1 MKTMEIEKGLYIGE
15 DFRHHVVE
23 EIERATKENLPY
35 AVLVCIPRQLSGE
48 DATDLIEAAAESL
61 PELVRQSDLIGL
73 LPSRVLAIGAPET
86 AASGAQAL
94 AHRLQNELSIRSG
107 YIRTTIWQAGYACG
121 PEDGATLQEL
131 LQSAIDA
138 ARAGQ
143 RHLDH

>member
-1 MKTMEIEKGLYIGE
+1 MKTMQIDNGLYTGE
-15 DFRHHVVE
+15 DFRHQLDA
-23 EIERATKENLPY
+23 EIDRATKENLPY
-35 AVLVCIPRQLSGE
+35 AVLACVPQQLSGE
-48 DATDLIEAAAESL
+48 DATDLIAAAADSL

-73 LPSRVLAIGAPET
+73 LPSQVLAIGAPET
-86 AASGAQAL
+86 PASGAQAL

-107 YIRTTIWQAGYACG
+107 YIRTTKWQAGYACG

-143 RHLDH
+143 RHLDR